1 MGADEMPDTATST
14 EPVRSKRVLFVGAD
28 DALVARVTAEP
39 SVAGLEIERAGG
51 RLDALHLL
59 RMRDV
64 DVVVTDPCTAVQ
76 EDLAFAAEIRAI
88 RRAAR
93 VVVLAPATS
102 QQDVIAALR
111 AQVFACFSAPFD
123 ACELATL
130 IAEAATLDDWR
141 HGIEVLSGLPNW
153 ISLRVSSRRVTAERL
168 VRFMTEYRSDLPDL
182 DRHNLMTAFR
192 EMLLNAMEHGARFDP
207 EKVIEVSAART
218 GRAIVYYFR
227 DPGPGFS
234 HSNLAHAA
242 VGHGDGNPIAH
253 FDQRMAMGLRPGGFG
268 ILLVRNLV
276 DELVYN
282 ERGNEVIL
290 VKYTDRP

>member
-1 MGADEMPDTATST
+1 M
-14 EPVRSKRVLFVGAD
+14 
-28 DALVARVTAEP
+28 VACLAAEP
-39 SVAGLEIERAGG
+39 ALADVALERYPGRIET
-51 RLDALHLL
+51 L
-59 RMRDV
+59 RQLRQRDI
-64 DVVVTDPCTAVQ
+64 DVIVTDPSTSVQ
-76 EDLAFAAEIRAI
+76 EDLAFAEEIRAV
-88 RRAAR
+88 RRAVR
-93 VVVLAPATS
+93 IVVLARTAS

-111 AQVFACFSAPFD
+111 AHVFACFSVPFD
-123 ACELATL
+123 APELAML
-130 IAEAATLDDWR
+130 LAEAAAGDDWR
-141 HGIEVLSGLPNW
+141 HGIEVISGLPNW

-168 VRFMTEYRSDLPDL
+168 VRFMTEYRSDLPDG
-182 DRHNLMTAFR
+182 DRQNLMTAFR
-192 EMLLNAMEHGARFDP
+192 EMLLNAMEHGAGFDP

-218 GRAIVYYFR
+218 SRAIVYYFR

-234 HSNLAHAA
+234 HDNLAHAA

-290 VKYTDRP
+290 VKYTDRS

>member
-1 MGADEMPDTATST
+1 LPDTGHSAD
-14 EPVRSKRVLFVGAD
+14 PPRSRRALLVNAGEG
-28 DALVARVTAEP
+28 LVARLAAEP
-39 SVAGLEIERAGG
+39 SLGGIVLERAAG
-51 RLDALHLL
+51 RVDALQLL
-59 RMRDV
+59 RLRDV
-64 DVVVTDPCTAVQ
+64 DVVVTDPATVVQ
-76 EDLAFAAEIRAI
+76 EDLAFIAEIRAI

-93 VVVLAPATS
+93 VVLLAPETS

-111 AQVFACFSAPFD
+111 ARVFACFSAPFETG
-123 ACELATL
+123 ELAAT
-130 IAEAATLDDWR
+130 ITEAAELEDWR

-153 ISLRVSSRRVTAERL
+153 ISLRVSSRRVTADRL
-168 VRFMTEYRSDLPDL
+168 VRFMTEYRSDLPDA
-182 DRHNLMTAFR
+182 DRQNLMTAFR
-192 EMLLNAMEHGARFDP
+192 EMLLNAMEHGAGFDP

-290 VKYTDRP
+290 VKYTDRC

>member
-1 MGADEMPDTATST
+1 MDQDPADPASART
-14 EPVRSKRVLFVGAD
+14 KRAL
-28 DALVARVTAEP
+28 LVAPDAETLTRLRAEP
-39 SVAGLEIERAGG
+39 ALAGMEIERAGG
-51 RLDALHLL
+51 RLDALRLL
-59 RMRDV
+59 RTRDC
-64 DVVVTDPCTAVQ
+64 DVVVTDPSTSVQ
-76 EDLAFAAEIRAI
+76 EDLALAAEVRSM
-88 RRAAR
+88 RRAVR
-93 VVVLAPATS
+93 VIVLAPAAS

-111 AQVFACFSAPFD
+111 ADVYGCFSVPFD
-123 ACELATL
+123 VTDLANL
-130 IAEAATLDDWR
+130 VAEAAAVDDWR
-141 HGIEVLSGLPNW
+141 HGIEVLSGLPHW

-168 VRFMTEYRSDLPDL
+168 VRFMTEYRSDLPDA
-182 DRHNLMTAFR
+182 DRQNLMTAFR
-192 EMLLNAMEHGARFDP
+192 EMLLNAMEHGAGFDP

-218 GRAIVYYFR
+218 ARAIVYYFR

-234 HSNLAHAA
+234 PSNLAHAA

-290 VKYTDRP
+290 VKYTDKA